1 MSCKRVAIFKDVND
15 APLFSPTG
23 YHSVN
28 YDKQVQQG
36 AEGTDYRKQ
45 KKATKA
51 EPQVM
56 QFMMPAVF

>member
-1 MSCKRVAIFKDVND
+1 MRLYS
-15 APLFSPTG
+15 
-23 YHSVN
+23 
-28 YDKQVQQG
+28 VQQAIIALIMTNKFNGG